1 MLFHHT
7 LTPSSPTP
15 KARATMLQESNDQF
29 RKSNESAYSSGSI
42 ILSQQSSSTNQRY
55 SFESTSQESLEYRP
69 LSFENKLFMSKVYIR
84 NSKNLIAGKI
94 HGFRG
99 WSKGKKRIQPLPSLE
114 AIRNELDAETSILL
128 SQDVPTKDEEFGYWL
143 QPDRSLTPF
152 FEQLLLGIANY
163 IVSACSLF

>member
-1 MLFHHT
+1 MT
-7 LTPSSPTP
+7 
-15 KARATMLQESNDQF
+15 
-29 RKSNESAYSSGSI
+29 
-42 ILSQQSSSTNQRY
+42 
-55 SFESTSQESLEYRP
+55 
-69 LSFENKLFMSKVYIR
+69 KVYIR

-94 HGFRG
+94 HGFRE
-99 WSKGKKRIQPLPSLE
+99 WSKSKRRIQPLPSLE

-128 SQDVPTKDEEFGYWL
+128 GKDMSTRDEEFGYWL